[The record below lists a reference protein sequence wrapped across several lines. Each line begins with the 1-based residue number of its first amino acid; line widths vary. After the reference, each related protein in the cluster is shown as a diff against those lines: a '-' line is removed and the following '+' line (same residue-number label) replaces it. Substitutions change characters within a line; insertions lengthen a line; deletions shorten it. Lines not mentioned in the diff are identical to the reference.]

1 MLFSGT
7 VFYADSDGSLQVA
20 PISWDQEAKF
30 RLPVQVWRDMMDAY
44 YPNGAWLH
52 VRRDVFDRLYRL
64 EDAARHPDMGA
75 GAREHPSL
83 RGNGRDGAIV
93 NLDRVEKIAEAV
105 LYEGYMLYPYRPSSV
120 KNQQRWNFGVLCP
133 PSYCE
138 QQRGTERD
146 LMQTEVLVTGD
157 SGAKITIKIRFL
169 QIIRRSI
176 GKLRVPVAS
185 LLSIPIPCSIM
196 WSKLEAGSR
205 VYQPWQEAVERE
217 IVCDEFQLADLGIP
231 RSSSDSIFPHTRKP
245 KLCATRPA
253 M

>member
-1 MLFSGT
+1 
-7 VFYADSDGSLQVA
+7 
-20 PISWDQEAKF
+20 
-30 RLPVQVWRDMMDAY
+30 
-44 YPNGAWLH
+44 
-52 VRRDVFDRLYRL
+52 
-64 EDAARHPDMGA
+64 MGA
-75 GAREHPSL
+75 GARGHPSL
-83 RGNGRDGAIV
+83 RGNRRDGAIV
-93 NLDRVEKIAEAV
+93 NLDHVEKIAEAV

-146 LMQTEVLVTGD
+146 FMQTEVLVIGD
-157 SGAKITIKIRFL
+157 SGVKITIKIRFL

-185 LLSIPIPCSIM
+185 LPLDSNPVFDYVEQI
-196 WSKLEAGSR
+196 GSR
-205 VYQPWQEAVERE
+205 QSCLPAMARGRRARD
-217 IVCDEFQLADLGIP
+217 CLRRIP
-231 RSSSDSIFPHTRKP
+231 VGRTRHTKASSDSIFQHTRKP